1 MEIKEQTAGKRPI
14 NPFVDWGF
22 KYVFGRDENKDLM
35 IGFLNLLLEPESAIR
50 DIRYL
55 NTELLGDSPEL
66 RRCVVDVI
74 ATDALGNRYLVELQ
88 NAADFTIRQRLVYY
102 ACRLID

>member
-74 ATDALGNRYLVELQ
+74 ATMRWETAIWLRCRTLLTSRFVSAWCIMP
-88 NAADFTIRQRLVYY
+88 AA
-102 ACRLID
+102 